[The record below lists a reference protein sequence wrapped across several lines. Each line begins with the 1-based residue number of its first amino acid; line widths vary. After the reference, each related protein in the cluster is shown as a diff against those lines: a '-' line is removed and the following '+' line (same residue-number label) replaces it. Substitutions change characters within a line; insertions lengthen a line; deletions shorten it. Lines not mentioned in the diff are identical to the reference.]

1 LKNLSLLFIETDLV
15 VPAKLSEPPYF
26 HDLNLDQ
33 IISHIIHGRE
43 EYKLDQYFYGLNKN
57 LEQIQ
62 YRQEIMKDLEKEN
75 LYKIILT
82 FSKGLAAIRNTLDR
96 LENLY
101 YPLQQQRCYLELAL
115 RYQKNL
121 EDFLEKLKS
130 EPVKSVG
137 LKGLISQFKEILCS
151 SKFVEFKNNTVNLYE
166 SLKKIRY
173 CVVIAENKVSVR
185 RCEEDNYAGE
195 VAKNLYLSDVPLDDN
210 NIVGNQTVDLN
221 HVEAQTLEGVAKLY
235 PEPFARLDTY
245 CKQYMRPLVASE
257 VEYPS
262 DSLRAS
268 RYPFMDHNILIW
280 ERELQFY
287 LAYLEYIAPLKHLG
301 LAFSIPNM
309 DINTKQ
315 VRAEQT
321 FDLALAT
328 RLLEETGQKVVVNDL
343 SLINDEQIFVITGPN
358 QGGKTTFARM
368 IGQLHH
374 LAGLGCPVP
383 GLNTQLGFCDAI
395 YTHFSYRED
404 IRAGHGKLEEDLIR
418 IHENL
423 KAATASSIFI
433 MNELFDS
440 TTYDDALYLSEQII
454 RKLLAQKIITV
465 WVTFIDALTLISP
478 QIVSLM
484 SMVETEDLTRRTFK
498 ICRKPA
504 DGLAY
509 ALSLAEKYG
518 LTYTRLMEGID
529 E

>member
-1 LKNLSLLFIETDLV
+1 LKNLSLLFIEADLV
-15 VPAKLSEPPYF
+15 VPAKLSEPAYF

-62 YRQEIMKDLEKEN
+62 YRQEIMKDMEKEKHYKTILPFTKN
-75 LYKIILT
+75 L
-82 FSKGLAAIRNTLDR
+82 SDMRNTLDR
-96 LENLY
+96 IENLY
-101 YPLQQQRCYLELAL
+101 CPLQQQRGYLELAL

-130 EPVKSVG
+130 EQFQSAG
-137 LKGLISQFKEILCS
+137 LKELINQLMIILGS
-151 SKFVEFKNNTVNLYE
+151 SKFIEFKNKTVNLFE
-166 SLKKIRY
+166 SLKKISY
-173 CVVIAENKVSVR
+173 CVFISETKVSVR
-185 RCEEDNYAGE
+185 CCEEDDYAVE
-195 VAKNLYLSDVPLDDN
+195 VAKNLYLSDVPLGDDN
-210 NIVGNQTVDLN
+210 IVDNQTFDLN
-221 HVEAQTLEGVAKLY
+221 HVEAQILEGVAKLY
-235 PEPFARLDTY
+235 PEPFAQLDTY
-245 CKQYMRPLVASE
+245 CKQYMRPLEADE
-257 VEYPS
+257 AAYPS
-262 DSLRAS
+262 DSLRAT

-301 LAFSIPNM
+301 LAFSIPDM
-309 DINTKQ
+309 AINKKQ

-328 RLLEETGQKVVVNDL
+328 RLLEEAGQKLVVNDL
-343 SLINDEQIFVITGPN
+343 SLANDEQILVITGPN
-358 QGGKTTFARM
+358 QGGKTTFARTF
-368 IGQLHH
+368 GQLHH

-383 GLNTQLGFCDAI
+383 GLNTQLCFCDAI

-454 RKLLAQKIITV
+454 RKLLANKIVTV

-484 SMVETEDLTRRTFK
+484 SMVNTDDLTHRTFE

-518 LTYTRLMEGID
+518 LTYTLLMEKID

>member
-1 LKNLSLLFIETDLV
+1 MKRLSLLFVDADQEQLV
-15 VPAKLSEPPYF
+15 KIAKPVYF
-26 HDLNLDQ
+26 HDLNLDKV
-33 IISHIIHGRE
+33 ISHIVDGRE
-43 EYKLDQYFYGLNKN
+43 KYKLNQYFYNLNKN

-62 YRQEIMKDLEKEN
+62 YRQEIMKDFEEEKV
-75 LYKIILT
+75 YKTILSY
-82 FSKGLAAIRNTLDR
+82 SKCLADIRNTLDR
-96 LENLY
+96 IENLY

-121 EDFLEKLKS
+121 EDFLEGLKS
-130 EPVKSVG
+130 VQVKSVG
-137 LKGLISQFKEILCS
+137 LKELINQFIEILCTGT
-151 SKFVEFKNNTVNLYE
+151 FVEFKNKTANLCE

-173 CVVIAENKVSVR
+173 CVVIVENKVSVR
-185 RCEEDNYAGE
+185 RCEEDDYAGE
-195 VAKNLYLSDVPLDDN
+195 VAKNLYLSDIPLDDD

-221 HVEAQTLEGVAKLY
+221 HVEAQILEGVAQLY
-235 PEPFARLDTY
+235 PEPFARLDSY

-301 LAFSIPNM
+301 LAFCIPNI
-309 DINTKQ
+309 DISNKQ

-328 RLLEETGQKVVVNDL
+328 RLMEETGQKVVVNDL

-368 IGQLHH
+368 FGQLHH

-418 IHENL
+418 IHDNL
-423 KAATASSIFI
+423 KEATASSIFI

-454 RKLLAQKIITV
+454 RKLLAKKIVTV

-518 LTYTRLMEGID
+518 LTYNRLMERID

>member
-1 LKNLSLLFIETDLV
+1 LKKLSLLFVDADQERSDT
-15 VPAKLSEPPYF
+15 ASEPAYF

-33 IISHIIHGRE
+33 VISHIVDGRE
-43 EYKLDQYFYGLNKN
+43 EYKLNNYFYDLNKN

-62 YRQEIMKDLEKEN
+62 YRQEIMKDLENEK
-75 LYKIILT
+75 LYKIISAFT
-82 FSKGLAAIRNTLDR
+82 KSLADFRNTLDR

-130 EPVKSVG
+130 EQVISVG
-137 LKGLISQFKEILCS
+137 LKELINQFILILKS
-151 SKFVEFKNNTVNLYE
+151 GKFIEFKNKTANLFE
-166 SLKKIRY
+166 RLKKIRY
-173 CVVIAENKVSVR
+173 CVFVSETKVSVR
-185 RCEEDNYAGE
+185 RCKEDDYSVE
-195 VAKNLYLSDVPLDDN
+195 VAKNLYLSDVPLGDV
-210 NIVGNQTVDLN
+210 NIVRNHTFDLN
-221 HVEAQTLEGVAKLY
+221 HVEAQILEGVAKLY
-235 PEPFARLDTY
+235 PEPFAQLDAY
-245 CKQYMRPLVASE
+245 CKEYMRQLEADGVA
-257 VEYPS
+257 YPS
-262 DSLRAS
+262 DSLKAS
-268 RYPFMDHNILIW
+268 RYPFMDHNILLW

-301 LAFSIPNM
+301 LAFSIPDM
-309 DINTKQ
+309 DISNKQ

-343 SLINDEQIFVITGPN
+343 SLANDEQILVITGPN
-358 QGGKTTFARM
+358 QGGKTTFARTF
-368 IGQLHH
+368 GQLHH

-383 GLNTQLGFCDAI
+383 GLNTRLGFCDAI

-454 RKLLAQKIITV
+454 RKLLAKKIITV

-484 SMVETEDLTRRTFK
+484 SMVDTADLTRRTFK

-518 LTYTRLMEGID
+518 LTYSRLMEEID